1 MKALVIRDVGSRRVT
16 NSLILMKV
24 WTIVNQA
31 MRATDEKPQFL
42 KRPESKQKMLD
53 LQELALSS
61 SKYYST
67 KGFIKEAVGYYFP
80 NE

>member
-1 MKALVIRDVGSRRVT
+1 MTYESTCNKRRRKQESYQLT
-16 NSLILMKV
+16 DSYES
-24 WTIVNQA
+24 IVNQA